1 MNAET
6 TNTQTEGIDRDALEE
21 AIRDNLSPEAVVM
34 IASCLQSLRASAP
47 TARGTIREV
56 QWFRETLTGMV
67 GFETYNRTLDE
78 LGL

>member
-6 TNTQTEGIDRDALEE
+6 TNTKTEGIDRDALED

-34 IASCLQSLRASAP
+34 IASYLQSLRASAP

-56 QWFRETLTGMV
+56 EWFREMLIGMV
-67 GFETYNRTLDE
+67 GVDNYNLLLDE